1 MNFKSFHAKYCH
13 IGSWSVATV
22 GLMQGKCDVS
32 KNGSANGSI
41 HSSLCYDQDLGF
53 FKVIGPQGDT
63 WASFTS
69 SQIVDVRKF
78 ETGQLFKSLWLTV
91 RFKSPN
97 GDEYELK
104 YKAST
109 VGALEDASKW
119 LDYASR
125 KDGASDEI
133 ILLMKTRERVAF
145 EEVCTV
151 LAKRGLP
158 ASEVEARKIL
168 EYGISSKRID
178 GVLEGS
184 RFVSRSAL
192 QREQA
197 RYEIVSNSDFSGPR
211 AISFRCRS
219 CGRSLP
225 LDGKQQSGKCEYCG
239 TPYALPKKLLD
250 LV

>member
-1 MNFKSFHAKYCH
+1 
-13 IGSWSVATV
+13 VATV
-22 GLMQGKCDVS
+22 GLIQGKCDFS

-53 FKVIGPQGDT
+53 FKVIGPQGDIWT
-63 WASFTS
+63 SFTS
-69 SQIVDVRKF
+69 SQILGVRKF
-78 ETGQLFKSLWLTV
+78 ETGQLFKSFWLAV

-109 VGALEDASKW
+109 IGALEDASKW

-125 KDGASDEI
+125 KDRASDEI
-133 ILLMKTRERVAF
+133 ILLMKTREKVPF
-145 EEVCTV
+145 GEVCTV

-158 ASEVEARKIL
+158 ASEAEARKML
-168 EYGISSKRID
+168 EYGMSSKRID

-184 RFVSRSAL
+184 QFVSRSAL
-192 QREQA
+192 RREQV
-197 RYEIVSNSDFSGPR
+197 RYEIASNSDFNGSG

-225 LDGKQQSGKCEYCG
+225 LDRKQQSGKCEYCG

-250 LV
+250 LI